1 VLLVFTNFKRIKD
14 MSIETEIKHLTEA
27 VKALTAQL
35 QLGANPSTIDVK
47 PIKVEAPTKVEP
59 PQTEQQEPEKTVSRD
74 DLQTKCLQL
83 VRGKP
88 ENKTK
93 IKELLA
99 QYDVKIISELKDN
112 QVAAFMANLE
122 TEF

>member
-1 VLLVFTNFKRIKD
+1 